1 MDTFAFSTD
10 DLLNQWALIGMPFLI
25 ILIGTLIARF
35 TIRGQLMEDMVL
47 RDAFYWLFMNRLFLE
62 VLIGSLSFVASI
74 IAIFTIIRKWGDGF

>member
-1 MDTFAFSTD
+1 
-10 DLLNQWALIGMPFLI
+10 
-25 ILIGTLIARF
+25 
-35 TIRGQLMEDMVL
+35 MEDMVL